1 MSCISSKA
9 DPNPLA
15 HQIQTNVLTTLLV
28 VLVFTAIKSYYDRLR
43 REKARV
49 TIIVIGT
56 GPIGVTAALAAVR
69 TNRVTQLI
77 FYEQEERNQ
86 VYDRNYQICLDRRST
101 MILKKLHVDFDNIEG
116 VWDDRCFYTRVG
128 SYIEYVFSTIKQS
141 KAETL
146 IHFNKKVSLFL
157 IYNILLKF
165 VG

>member
-1 MSCISSKA
+1 
-9 DPNPLA
+9 
-15 HQIQTNVLTTLLV
+15 
-28 VLVFTAIKSYYDRLR
+28 
-43 REKARV
+43 
-49 TIIVIGT
+49 
-56 GPIGVTAALAAVR
+56 
-69 TNRVTQLI
+69 
-77 FYEQEERNQ
+77 
-86 VYDRNYQICLDRRST
+86 

-141 KAETL
+141 KAVTL